1 MGALWSFCVAVGA
14 LFLWLINTYDGDEEQ
29 PKEQQGGQQIG
40 RKRNRRKGK
49 PEGDKPYRP
58 GLKYHAMYH
67 GCLLLGTII
76 LRVPG
81 TSLSRF
87 VCVELYICMASY
99 TYRYID
105 SECLVPRDTPYEQ
118 VGCMFHAF
126 QTPWGLGY
134 ITSTSKY

>member
-87 VCVELYICMASY
+87 VCVELYIYVWPLIRTGILIANAWY
-99 TYRYID
+99 
-105 SECLVPRDTPYEQ
+105 LVIL
-118 VGCMFHAF
+118 H
-126 QTPWGLGY
+126 
-134 ITSTSKY
+134 TSR